1 MTEYCGSRCDVS
13 LLRIPIP
20 SHGPGTPGFPWF
32 SLLEHLPGQGLL
44 RTPLHYAI
52 LQANSEI
59 AEVLMKAGA
68 DASEADIDG
77 MSPLSFAETALGLL
91 KSVEME

>member
-1 MTEYCGSRCDVS
+1 MGFRLNTAGRVAMFLFSAFLSHPMVQAPRVFPFGPPGP
-13 LLRIPIP
+13 RIT
-20 SHGPGTPGFPWF
+20 S
-32 SLLEHLPGQGLL
+32 
-44 RTPLHYAI
+44 TPLHYAI
-52 LQANSEI
+52 LQGNSEI

-91 KSVEME
+91 KSDEME